1 MNLATDPRPT
11 FAAFALATA
20 AGWTVPPTVPTTA
33 EVMLSR
39 IVEAD
44 AAAAAMEA
52 NDLVSLGMIPHD
64 RYEAAA
70 HARDEAI
77 DAAAEFLRQQKRTP
91 VHHNP

>member
-11 FAAFALATA
+11 FAAFALVTA
-20 AGWTVPPTVPTTA
+20 AGWTAAPAVPTTA

-44 AAAAAMEA
+44 AAAMEA

-77 DAAAEFLRQQKRTP
+77 EAAAEFLRQQKRTP